1 MSETQTFRGKFSC
14 TDLTVEEFVDNN
26 IKYLPEYYDQA
37 SLNEKFHEI
46 VWEMCHSKNSKFN
59 DFFQHNNIVYEVT
72 ELEDLQYN
80 SFIEID
86 KVSGKF
92 VTSFHDGG
100 TDLSEMLSKGME
112 D

>member
-1 MSETQTFRGKFSC
+1 MKLFGKC
-14 TDLTVEEFVDNN
+14 
-26 IKYLPEYYDQA
+26 A
-37 SLNEKFHEI
+37 I
-46 VWEMCHSKNSKFN
+46 VKNSKYN

-112 D
+112 A